1 MFNWQP
7 KNIVKFT
14 RVPGSD
20 DSEELLGESEK
31 PFLDSTRSAPSH
43 TSSWIVKFIVLTVA
57 VVTSAVIGAWADRV
71 LLIDPNRYSVRH
83 ISQFCMAQLLPDMI
97 WILN

>member
-7 KNIVKFT
+7 ETLVKFT

-20 DSEELLGESEK
+20 DSEELLGESERS
-31 PFLDSTRSAPSH
+31 FVDSTRSAPSQ
-43 TSSWIVKFIVLTVA
+43 TSSWIVKFIVLTVT
-57 VVTSAVIGAWADRV
+57 VVTSAVIGAWVDRV
-71 LLIDPNRYSVRH
+71 LLIDPDRYSVRH
-83 ISQFCMAQLLPDMI
+83 ISQFCMVRLLLDMI